1 MTVKSITYK
10 SILFPCLSALCLSV
24 GQKLHAQTNTSV
36 YSMLGIGNI
45 RADNYD
51 YGSGM
56 GGATSS
62 LRDGRYILESNPA
75 SLPFLDDHFFAI
87 ELNGTFQSINYTG
100 NAITEAT
107 RSNQSQFQR
116 FAMATKFT
124 PWWGGAWGLKQYS
137 SSNYSLYGQKNIIGT
152 SDYITTYYEG
162 TGGLNEVYFSNGWRL
177 GKNFS
182 LGLKSAY
189 IFGNMTQ
196 TEYMYTANYI
206 GTQLNT
212 ANRLFYQGFNFTG
225 GLQYQ
230 GNISDRVRLG
240 LGVTATKKTT
250 LTGDRSLSM
259 SSGDPDNGA
268 PTNIISDSSLGDTRF
283 NLPDQLGGGISLTYD
298 RTFTLASDYHYGK
311 WEDVGNSTNGY
322 NYGYNNSSQLSFG
335 LSYAPR
341 KVFMYNGQYV
351 EMEKYRI
358 QAGTYFNTEYVN
370 MYGQQIMDKGVTLGV
385 GLFSRRSSLSYLLNF
400 QYGSRGTT
408 VNNLIKENYFKIG
421 VTLSYRDLWK
431 KRRYN

>member
-45 RADNYD
+45 RTDNYD

-56 GGATSS
+56 GGATQS

-75 SLPFLDDHFFAI
+75 ALPFLDDHFFAI

-100 NAITEAT
+100 NAIKTPI

-124 PWWGGAWGLKQYS
+124 KWWGGAWGLKQYS
-137 SSNYSLYGQKNIIGT
+137 SSNYSLYGEKNIIGT

-177 GKNFS
+177 GNNFS
-182 LGLKSAY
+182 LGLKSSY

-230 GNISDRVRLG
+230 GNISDKIRLG

-268 PTNIISDSSLGDTRF
+268 PTNIIADSSLGNTKF
-283 NLPDQLGGGISLTYD
+283 SLPDQFGGGISLTYD
-298 RTFTLASDYHYGK
+298 RTFTLASDYRYGK

-335 LSYAPR
+335 LSYSPR

-351 EMEKYRI
+351 EMEKYRL
-358 QAGTYFNTEYVN
+358 QAGAYFNTDYVN
-370 MYGQQIMDKGVTLGV
+370 MYGQQILDKGVTLGLGV
-385 GLFSRRSSLSYLLNF
+385 FSRRSSLSYLINF

-408 VNNLIKENYFKIG
+408 VNNLIKENYFKLG